1 MSTTLLFYSLLF
13 ERFILF
19 PIGRTSFFAAMR
31 RTISVLTV
39 EMPGAP
45 SNSSPPNTV
54 TGFPYASIGIVVVA
68 LSTDQLLVSDP

>member
-1 MSTTLLFYSLLF
+1 MLITFLFYSLLL
-13 ERFILF
+13 EQFILF
-19 PIGRTSFFAAMR
+19 PIGQTSFFAAMR

-45 SNSSPPNTV
+45 SNSSSPNTV
-54 TGFPYASIGIVVVA
+54 TGFPCASIGIVVVA